1 MGKGSPER
9 APAKRTGVDRGRRG
23 RDPRRM
29 AIAAWELPPGPQ
41 ATPVRQAVAWVRRPL
56 GLLEDCRR
64 QFGDI
69 FTLRLAGMP
78 PLVMLSDP
86 ANIREVLTGDPRTL
100 RSGEANAVLQAT
112 LGRRSLLLLDGDEH
126 LRERRLLLPAFHG
139 ERMRRYGEVIA
150 GVAEREVARWPV
162 DRPLALAPAM
172 RRIALEVIGRAVI
185 GIDEPARLAALT
197 RALRR
202 LLDATTRPARLLLLM
217 ALQPGGPVMRTWQRT
232 SPTLLRVDE
241 LLYDEIAR
249 RRADGSGAG
258 REDILSLLLQAR
270 DEDGAPMGDRH
281 LRDELMTLLVA
292 GHETTAT
299 ALAWAFERLVRH
311 PGAYDR
317 VRAEAASPD
326 GDAYLDAV
334 VKETLRIRP
343 VIPFVVRQV
352 AEPVELAGRRWPPGV
367 RLAPCV
373 HLVHRRPD
381 VYPEP
386 DAFRPERFL
395 ETPPGTYTWIP
406 FGGGT
411 RRCLGAAF
419 ALYEARVVLRV
430 VGSSGRLMADRPQD
444 EAIGRRGLAL
454 VPARE
459 ARVRW
464 RPEMNA

>member
-1 MGKGSPER
+1 
-9 APAKRTGVDRGRRG
+9 
-23 RDPRRM
+23 M
-29 AIAAWELPPGPQ
+29 AVGAWELPPGPP
-41 ATPVRQAVAWVRRPL
+41 AMPARQAVAWVRRPL
-56 GLLEDCRR
+56 ELLEDCGR
-64 QFGDI
+64 QFGDA

-86 ANIREVLTGDPRTL
+86 VAIREVLTGDPRTL
-100 RSGEANAVLQAT
+100 RSGEANAALQAA

-126 LRERRLLLPAFHG
+126 LQERRLLLPAFHG
-139 ERMRRYGEVIA
+139 ERMRRYGELIA

-162 DRPLALAPAM
+162 DRPLPLAPAM

-185 GIDEPARLAALT
+185 GVDEPARLAALT
-197 RALRR
+197 QALRR
-202 LLDATTRPARLLLLM
+202 LLDATTSPAQLLVLM
-217 ALQPGGPVMRTWQRT
+217 TLRPGGRAMRAWQRT
-232 SPTLLRVDE
+232 SPTLRGVDT

-311 PGAYDR
+311 PEAYDR
-317 VRAEAASPD
+317 VRAEAGSAD
-326 GDAYLDAV
+326 GDPYLDAV
-334 VKETLRIRP
+334 IKETLRVRP

-352 AEPVELAGRRWPPGV
+352 AEPVELAGRRWPAGV

-419 ALYEARVVLRV
+419 ALFEARVVLRV
-430 VGSSGRLMADRPQD
+430 VGSAGRLVADRPRA
-444 EAIGRRGLAL
+444 EAIGRRGIAL
-454 VPARE
+454 VPARG
-459 ARVRW
+459 ARVHW
-464 RPEMNA
+464 RKNVDASELTAQETTPAG

>member
-1 MGKGSPER
+1 
-9 APAKRTGVDRGRRG
+9 
-23 RDPRRM
+23 M
-29 AIAAWELPPGPQ
+29 AVAASELPPGPR
-41 ATPVRQAVAWVRRPL
+41 ASPVRQAVAWVRRPL

-64 QFGDI
+64 EFGDT

-86 ANIREVLTGDPRTL
+86 ATIREVLTGDPRTL
-100 RSGEANAVLQAT
+100 RSGEANAALQAA

-150 GVAEREVARWPV
+150 GVTEREVARWPG
-162 DRPLALAPAM
+162 DRPLALGPAM

-185 GIDEPARLAALT
+185 GVDEPARLAALT

-217 ALQPGGPVMRTWQRT
+217 TLQPGGPATRAWQRT
-232 SPTLLRVDE
+232 SPTLRRVDA

-249 RRADGSGAG
+249 RRADGRGAG

-270 DEDGAPMGDRH
+270 DEDGAPMGDGH

-311 PGAYDR
+311 PAAYDR
-317 VRAEAASPD
+317 MQAEAASPD

-343 VIPFVVRQV
+343 VVPFVVRQV
-352 AEPVELAGRRWPPGV
+352 AEPVELAGRRWPAGV

-381 VYPEP
+381 VYPDP

-395 ETPPGTYTWIP
+395 DTPPGTYTWIP

-430 VGSSGRLMADRPQD
+430 VAASGRLIADRPQD
-444 EAIGRRGLAL
+444 EAIGRRGIAL

-459 ARVRW
+459 TRVTW
-464 RPEMNA
+464 RPERSPSMVGAVQTTP